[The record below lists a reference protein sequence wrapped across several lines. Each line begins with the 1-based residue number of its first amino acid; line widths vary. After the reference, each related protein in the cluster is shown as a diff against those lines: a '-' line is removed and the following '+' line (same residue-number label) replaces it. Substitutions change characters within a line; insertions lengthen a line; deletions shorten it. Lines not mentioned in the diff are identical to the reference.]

1 MKKNTNQGS
10 GQGSGQGT
18 GQGLGQGPGGQPQKK
33 VPLIKRYAFFLVTA
47 ALLIVLYLVSPAQG
61 ETAALMTGKSLLEM
75 LTIIPP
81 IFLLL
86 GLLDVWV
93 PRELL
98 IRHMGP
104 GSGLRGVLLAILIG
118 SAAAGPL
125 YGAFPVA
132 AVLMKKGASFKN
144 VMIFMGAWS
153 TTKIPMVLFE
163 ISSLGRTFALTRLAA
178 SLVGIFI
185 ITLVVDRMLTAE
197 EKAGIYAKA
206 AEF

>member
-1 MKKNTNQGS
+1 MKKNANQGPS
-10 GQGSGQGT
+10 QGPGQGM
-18 GQGLGQGPGGQPQKK
+18 GQGPGGQPQKK
-33 VPLIKRYAFFLVTA
+33 VPLNKRYAFFLVTA
-47 ALLIVLYLVSPAQG
+47 ALLIILYLVSPAQG

-132 AVLMKKGASFKN
+132 AVLMKKGAGFKN